1 MKKILVPFCFLLLLS
16 CANRKDSNSPDQ
28 THVPEALQ
36 ENKESKSIE
45 YRKRRPGD
53 LLEEL
58 YEEKVKSIPALQQIE
73 SMIDKLKEDHND
85 SLEIY
90 NDFNSKNLEYYNSA
104 KRHLNSVKDSL
115 LEKEIKIVIERSISE
130 YDNKMTRLNNLVAIL
145 EKKPQSVGD
154 RHTILKILT
163 SLEMMKEYQLRNMP
177 LSKPVEAIIKNY
189 DRLIQKMDSVISKN
203 K

>member
-1 MKKILVPFCFLLLLS
+1 M
-16 CANRKDSNSPDQ
+16 
-28 THVPEALQ
+28 
-36 ENKESKSIE
+36 
-45 YRKRRPGD
+45 
-53 LLEEL
+53 
-58 YEEKVKSIPALQQIE
+58 
-73 SMIDKLKEDHND
+73 
-85 SLEIY
+85 
-90 NDFNSKNLEYYNSA
+90 
-104 KRHLNSVKDSL
+104 

-130 YDNKMTRLNNLVAIL
+130 YDNKMARLNNLVAIL

-203 K
+203 N